1 MGKPRLGRSP
11 IAEDSGLGY
20 AEELRTFRHVESA
33 GEPALDHK
41 RLTWLKAGELLLD
54 QDLTHGARGNP
65 LEVKM
70 GEPSEPR

>member
-11 IAEDSGLGY
+11 SAEDSGLGY
-20 AEELRTFRHVESA
+20 AEELRTSPGA
-33 GEPALDHK
+33 
-41 RLTWLKAGELLLD
+41 LD